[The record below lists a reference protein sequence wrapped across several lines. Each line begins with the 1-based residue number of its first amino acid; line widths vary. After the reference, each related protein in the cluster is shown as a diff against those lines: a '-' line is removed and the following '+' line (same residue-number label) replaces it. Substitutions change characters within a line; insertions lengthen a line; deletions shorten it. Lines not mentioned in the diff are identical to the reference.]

1 MRCWPRI
8 WLPVMRRT
16 GWVMRA
22 FAISMERYITAYGTD
37 LLIHSLQ
44 ACADFQLVKHIAVTY
59 TVHLTGHEYWH
70 PLVISPA

>member
-1 MRCWPRI
+1 MRCWVRI

-44 ACADFQLVKHIAVTY
+44 ACADFRYKHVQIFNLLSIFPLPFPY
-59 TVHLTGHEYWH
+59 T
-70 PLVISPA
+70 